1 MLGQKKRYKTN
12 QGFRRTKLWI
22 STRASCTCTTMTHTR
37 AHGTH
42 ETDPSAIFSGR
53 PSPTHR
59 TRPTRLRCA
68 AGGALCIEIRPEWA
82 EQRPEWAEQM
92 GRNGLRRDPKRAR
105 KERRSKTRL
114 RCAAGNS
121 DERQPVLRHEGLSRK
136 PPEDETSLELAMLC
150 MRTIAVS

>member
-1 MLGQKKRYKTN
+1 MNPEIMIKCLAQKGINPNKVF
-12 QGFRRTKLWI
+12 GETKLWI

-42 ETDPSAIFSGR
+42 ETDPSAMCSGR

-68 AGGALCIEIRPEWA
+68 VGGALCIEIRPEWA
-82 EQRPEWAEQM
+82 EK
-92 GRNGLRRDPKRAR
+92 G
-105 KERRSKTRL
+105 RRSKTRL

-121 DERQPVLRHEGLSRK
+121 DERRPVLRHEGLSRK

-150 MRTIAVS
+150 MRTIAES

>member
-1 MLGQKKRYKTN
+1 MNKNEIKINPEIKIKCLDKKKNTKTR

-42 ETDPSAIFSGR
+42 ETDPSAMCSGR

-68 AGGALCIEIRPEWA
+68 ASGALCIEIRPKWA
-82 EQRPEWAEQM
+82 E
-92 GRNGLRRDPKRAR
+92 
-105 KERRSKTRL
+105 KERTSKTRL

-121 DERQPVLRHEGLSRK
+121 DERRPVLRHEGLSRK

-150 MRTIAVS
+150 IQTIAES